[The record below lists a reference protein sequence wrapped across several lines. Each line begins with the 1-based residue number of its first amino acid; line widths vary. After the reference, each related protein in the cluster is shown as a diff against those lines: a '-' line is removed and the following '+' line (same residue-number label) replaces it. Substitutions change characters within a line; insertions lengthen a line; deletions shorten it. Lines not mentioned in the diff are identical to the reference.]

1 MFYINSESGS
11 GKLRDRALL
20 TAGKE
25 KRKSFFRE
33 RRKTAPG
40 AFPLLNRGRAFILCA
55 VFTVLV
61 AVVLAPLAHAG
72 VNTPYNW
79 YCKNN
84 DRHEIPVLD
93 ECMKFIEKYNV
104 IYADK
109 NADDSDKVV
118 YLTFDA
124 GYENGN
130 IEKVLDILDKNDVP
144 ATFFILENMIK
155 RAPELVKRMAD
166 GGYTVANHTK
176 SHPDMSAI
184 TDKALFERQLT
195 ALSDAYKELTGKDM
209 AMIYRPPQG
218 RFSEQNLEFA
228 DSLGYTT
235 MFWSFAYADWDNNK
249 QLDPQKALDKILSH
263 LHNGEIMLLHPTSA
277 TNALILE
284 SLIQQIRA
292 QGYRIGSVEELCGR

>member
-1 MFYINSESGS
+1 MSYINSRPDS
-11 GKLRDRALL
+11 GKADDRISVK
-20 TAGKE
+20 TVKNGQKGNNQKIKE
-25 KRKSFFRE
+25 D
-33 RRKTAPG
+33 APG
-40 AFPLLNRGRAFILCA
+40 ALLVFSRCRALTLCT
-55 VFTVLV
+55 VFAMLV
-61 AVVLAPLAHAG
+61 AVILAPLAHAG

-130 IEKVLDILDKNDVP
+130 IDKVLDILDKNDVP
-144 ATFFILENMIK
+144 DTFFILENMIK

-249 QLDPQKALDKILSH
+249 QPDPQKALDKILSH